1 MPPVVAAGPA
11 PNCAVRTGL
20 PSSIATSGMGL
31 PRDQPGGHNERVQND
46 QGGAVCPRC
55 GSPAAVHSI
64 QELADLARMRLGQQ
78 GTTAAG
84 PGAQQPGWA
93 ADPQPMGGPGGQ
105 QPGWAADPQPIG
117 PGSPQPGWSA
127 NPTPTGGAGNW
138 PRSSGGVPTT
148 PGDALTSL
156 GDDLA
161 GAVGAAAAGAAARF
175 LSRKI
180 GRKVQD
186 RLEQAM
192 STVAAK
198 QQDTLQQQITIAERH
213 PDLRACLN
221 DQVVFLAGGSH
232 TQPMPNL
239 STVTVEQADALV
251 AQLRN
256 G

>member
-1 MPPVVAAGPA
+1 
-11 PNCAVRTGL
+11 
-20 PSSIATSGMGL
+20 
-31 PRDQPGGHNERVQND
+31 
-46 QGGAVCPRC
+46 
-55 GSPAAVHSI
+55 
-64 QELADLARMRLGQQ
+64 MRLGQP

-84 PGAQQPGWA
+84 PGAQPQPGWA
-93 ADPQPMGGPGGQ
+93 ADPQPMGGAGGQ

-117 PGSPQPGWSA
+117 PGSPQPGWAA
-127 NPTPTGGAGNW
+127 NPSPVSGSGNW

-148 PGDALTSL
+148 PSDALASL

-175 LSRKI
+175 LSRKV

-186 RLEQAM
+186 RLDQAM

-221 DQVVFLAGGSH
+221 DQVVFLAGGTH

-239 STVTVEQADALV
+239 STITVEQADALV

>member
-1 MPPVVAAGPA
+1 
-11 PNCAVRTGL
+11 
-20 PSSIATSGMGL
+20 
-31 PRDQPGGHNERVQND
+31 
-46 QGGAVCPRC
+46 
-55 GSPAAVHSI
+55 
-64 QELADLARMRLGQQ
+64 MRLGQQ
-78 GTTAAG
+78 GTPGAG
-84 PGAQQPGWA
+84 PGAQQQPGWA
-93 ADPQPMGGPGGQ
+93 ADPQPMGGGGQ

-117 PGSPQPGWSA
+117 PGTQQPQPGWAA
-127 NPTPTGGAGNW
+127 NPRPMSGSGNW
-138 PRSSGGVPTT
+138 SRSSGSVPTT
-148 PGDALTSL
+148 PSDALASL

-186 RLEQAM
+186 RLDQAM

-221 DQVVFLAGGSH
+221 DQVVFLAGGSS
-232 TQPMPNL
+232 TLPMPNL
-239 STVTVEQADALV
+239 GTVTVEQADALV

>member
-1 MPPVVAAGPA
+1 M
-11 PNCAVRTGL
+11 GL
-20 PSSIATSGMGL
+20 PSDHSEE
-31 PRDQPGGHNERVQND
+31 HNERVRSD

-64 QELADLARMRLGQQ
+64 QDLADLARMRLGQQ
-78 GTTAAG
+78 PSTASAG
-84 PGAQQPGWA
+84 GQQPGWA
-93 ADPQPMGGPGGQ
+93 ADPQPMGGTGGQ

-117 PGSPQPGWSA
+117 PGQSQPGWAA
-127 NPTPTGGAGNW
+127 NPSPMGASRNW
-138 PRSSGGVPTT
+138 PRSPDISSGSPS
-148 PGDALTSL
+148 DALASL

-175 LSRKI
+175 IGRKI

-192 STVAAK
+192 SAATVK
-198 QQDTLQQQITIAERH
+198 QQDMLQQQIAVAERH

-221 DQVVFLAGGSH
+221 DQVVFLAGGTS
-232 TQPMPNL
+232 TVPMPNIA
-239 STVTVEQADALV
+239 TITVEQADAVV

>member
-1 MPPVVAAGPA
+1 
-11 PNCAVRTGL
+11 
-20 PSSIATSGMGL
+20 
-31 PRDQPGGHNERVQND
+31 
-46 QGGAVCPRC
+46 
-55 GSPAAVHSI
+55 
-64 QELADLARMRLGQQ
+64 MRLGQQ

-105 QPGWAADPQPIG
+105 QPGWAADPTPIG

-127 NPTPTGGAGNW
+127 NPTPMGSAGNW
-138 PRSSGGVPTT
+138 PRSSGSPGST
-148 PGDALTSL
+148 PSDALASL

-198 QQDTLQQQITIAERH
+198 QQGTLQQQIAIAERH
-213 PDLRACLN
+213 PDLRACLT
-221 DQVVFLAGGSH
+221 DKVIFLAGG
-232 TQPMPNL
+232 TRTLPMPDL
-239 STVTVEQADALV
+239 GPTLTVEQADALV

>member
-1 MPPVVAAGPA
+1 M
-11 PNCAVRTGL
+11 
-20 PSSIATSGMGL
+20 
-31 PRDQPGGHNERVQND
+31 
-46 QGGAVCPRC
+46 CPRC

-78 GTTAAG
+78 PATAS

-93 ADPQPMGGPGGQ
+93 ADPQPMSPGGQ

-117 PGSPQPGWSA
+117 PGGSQPGWSA
-127 NPTPTGGAGNW
+127 NPGPVGGAGNW
-138 PRSSGGVPTT
+138 SRSSGGVPTT
-148 PGDALTSL
+148 PSDALASL

-186 RLEQAM
+186 RLDQAM

-198 QQDTLQQQITIAERH
+198 QQGTLQQQIAIAERH
-213 PDLRACLN
+213 PDLRACLT
-221 DQVVFLAGGSH
+221 DSVVFLAGGTS
-232 TQPMPNL
+232 TVPMPNL
-239 STVTVEQADALV
+239 SAITVEQADALV
-251 AQLRN
+251 AQLRT

>member
-1 MPPVVAAGPA
+1 MPPVVAAGLPPTVPSALAFRHPSRPA
-11 PNCAVRTGL
+11 
-20 PSSIATSGMGL
+20 GMGL
-31 PRDQPGGHNERVQND
+31 PRDQPGGHNERLQND
-46 QGGAVCPRC
+46 QRAVCPRC

-84 PGAQQPGWA
+84 LGAQQPGWA
-93 ADPQPMGGPGGQ
+93 ADPQPTGRAARSR
-105 QPGWAADPQPIG
+105 WAA
-117 PGSPQPGWSA
+117 SPRPMH
-127 NPTPTGGAGNW
+127 NAGNW
-138 PRSSGGVPTT
+138 ARSSGGVPTT
-148 PGDALTSL
+148 PSDALASL

-175 LSRKI
+175 LSPKI

-198 QQDTLQQQITIAERH
+198 QQDTLQQQIAIAEHH
-213 PDLRACLN
+213 PDLRACLT
-221 DQVVFLAGGSH
+221 VSAVFLADGSH
-232 TQPMPNL
+232 ALTMPNL
-239 STVTVEQADALV
+239 STVTVDQADALV

>member
-1 MPPVVAAGPA
+1 
-11 PNCAVRTGL
+11 
-20 PSSIATSGMGL
+20 
-31 PRDQPGGHNERVQND
+31 VQND

-78 GTTAAG
+78 GTTSAG

-93 ADPQPMGGPGGQ
+93 ADPQPMGGPRGQ

-127 NPTPTGGAGNW
+127 NPTPMGGAGNW

-148 PGDALTSL
+148 PSDALASL

-198 QQDTLQQQITIAERH
+198 QQDTLQQQVAIAERH

-221 DQVVFLAGGSH
+221 DQVVFLAGGTH

-251 AQLRN
+251 ASLRD

>member
-1 MPPVVAAGPA
+1 
-11 PNCAVRTGL
+11 
-20 PSSIATSGMGL
+20 
-31 PRDQPGGHNERVQND
+31 VQND

-64 QELADLARMRLGQQ
+64 QELADLARMRLGQP
-78 GTTAAG
+78 GTTAAAPG
-84 PGAQQPGWA
+84 PQQPGWA
-93 ADPQPMGGPGGQ
+93 ADPQPMGPGGQ
-105 QPGWAADPQPIG
+105 QPGWAAEPQPMG
-117 PGSPQPGWSA
+117 PGGSQPGWAA
-127 NPTPTGGAGNW
+127 NPAPMSGAGNW
-138 PRSSGGVPTT
+138 PRSSGSPGST
-148 PGDALTSL
+148 PSDALASL

-221 DQVVFLAGGSH
+221 DQVVFLAGGSRVL
-232 TQPMPNL
+232 PMPNL
-239 STVTVEQADALV
+239 STVTVDQADALV

>member
-1 MPPVVAAGPA
+1 M
-11 PNCAVRTGL
+11 
-20 PSSIATSGMGL
+20 
-31 PRDQPGGHNERVQND
+31 
-46 QGGAVCPRC
+46 
-55 GSPAAVHSI
+55 HSI

-78 GTTAAG
+78 ETTAAG

-93 ADPQPMGGPGGQ
+93 ADPQPMGGPAGQ

-117 PGSPQPGWSA
+117 PGGSQPGWAA
-127 NPTPTGGAGNW
+127 NPAPMSGAGNW
-138 PRSSGGVPTT
+138 PRSSGSPGST
-148 PGDALTSL
+148 PSDALASL

-198 QQDTLQQQITIAERH
+198 QQDTLQQQIAIAERH
-213 PDLRACLN
+213 PDLRACLT
-221 DQVVFLAGGSH
+221 DKVIFLAGG
-232 TQPMPNL
+232 TRTLPMPDL
-239 STVTVEQADALV
+239 GPSLTVEQADALV

>member
-1 MPPVVAAGPA
+1 M
-11 PNCAVRTGL
+11 
-20 PSSIATSGMGL
+20 S
-31 PRDQPGGHNERVQND
+31 
-46 QGGAVCPRC
+46 
-55 GSPAAVHSI
+55 
-64 QELADLARMRLGQQ
+64 
-78 GTTAAG
+78 
-84 PGAQQPGWA
+84 
-93 ADPQPMGGPGGQ
+93 
-105 QPGWAADPQPIG
+105 
-117 PGSPQPGWSA
+117 
-127 NPTPTGGAGNW
+127 GAGNW
-138 PRSSGGVPTT
+138 PRSSGSPSSST
-148 PGDALTSL
+148 PSDALASL

-198 QQDTLQQQITIAERH
+198 QQDTLQQQIAIAERH

-221 DQVVFLAGGSH
+221 DQVVFLAGGTS

-239 STVTVEQADALV
+239 ATITVEQSDALV
-251 AQLRN
+251 IQLRD

>member
-1 MPPVVAAGPA
+1 M
-11 PNCAVRTGL
+11 GL
-20 PSSIATSGMGL
+20 PS
-31 PRDQPGGHNERVQND
+31 DQYKAHNKRVQND

-78 GTTAAG
+78 GTPAAG
-84 PGAQQPGWA
+84 PGGQPGWA
-93 ADPQPMGGPGGQ
+93 ADPQPMGPGGQ

-117 PGSPQPGWSA
+117 PGNSQPGWSS
-127 NPTPTGGAGNW
+127 NPAPMGGSRNW
-138 PRSSGGVPTT
+138 TRGPDISSGSPS
-148 PGDALTSL
+148 DALASL

-175 LSRKI
+175 IGRKI

-192 STVAAK
+192 PTVAAK
-198 QQDTLQQQITIAERH
+198 QQDTLQQQIAIAERH

-221 DQVVFLAGGSH
+221 DQVVFLAGGSS
-232 TQPMPNL
+232 TLPMPNL
-239 STVTVEQADALV
+239 TTVTLEQADALV